1 MNELMYF
8 LQNNKELEKNGAC
21 TFHNDILKTFFM
33 VDLSAETAYMAS
45 KVKDVKIIEHIDYLL
60 MIGLIINL
68 IKLYLI

>member
-1 MNELMYF
+1 
-8 LQNNKELEKNGAC
+8 
-21 TFHNDILKTFFM
+21 M